1 MNIIL
6 FIKTLKNFKKKKSDF
21 FSIFIKN
28 KLTKY
33 ILIGFSGF
41 LLQIFLNQFLLF
53 ITKLNFE
60 ISLLISIF
68 VASNWNFLFLNKIYF
83 KNRQLSGKNFI
94 FGLLKFYFT
103 SFISLM
109 LVYFFSVSFYNY
121 LNINIFLS
129 QLFGLSIVV
138 VFNYLI
144 YTIFIWNSKN

>member
-1 MNIIL
+1 MNIRL
-6 FIKTLKNFKKKKSDF
+6 FIKTLKNFNKRKSDF
-21 FSIFIKN
+21 FSIFIEN
-28 KLTKY
+28 KFTKY

-53 ITKLNFE
+53 FTKLNFE

-68 VASNWNFLFLNKIYF
+68 VASNWNFVFFNKIYF
-83 KNRQLSGKNFI
+83 KNRQLRGKNFI
-94 FGLLKFYFT
+94 FGLLKFYLT
-103 SFISLM
+103 SFISLI
-109 LVYFFSVSFYNY
+109 LVYFFSLSFYNF

-138 VFNYLI
+138 VLNYLM